1 MKSYVAFTSGVAVPV
16 KDNRKLNLTVAGEFS
31 GTFTVYG
38 LSGGSWFALQL
49 LDLTRFVVT
58 ASIAQAGSYNVLN
71 LESFTEVKVV
81 ASDGMTGTPVVS
93 GIFNTVGDDS
103 LSAAA
108 MVRSHFNPT
117 ETINITSNGEVDV
130 SAYAT
135 ANVAV
140 PQPEGSISI
149 TENGEVDVTD
159 YVTANVAVPQPEGKL
174 TITGTAEVNCAAYAT
189 AQVVDANLV
198 AENIKKGVTI
208 LGVEGTL
215 E

>member
-1 MKSYVAFTSGVAVPV
+1 
-16 KDNRKLNLTVAGEFS
+16 
-31 GTFTVYG
+31 
-38 LSGGSWFALQL
+38 
-49 LDLTRFVVT
+49 
-58 ASIAQAGSYNVLN
+58 
-71 LESFTEVKVV
+71 
-81 ASDGMTGTPVVS
+81 MTGTPVVS

-117 ETINITSNGEVDV
+117 ETISITSNGEVDV

-140 PQPEGSISI
+140 PQPEG
-149 TENGEVDVTD
+149 
-159 YVTANVAVPQPEGKL
+159 KL
-174 TITGTAEVNCAAYAT
+174 TITGTAEVDCAAYAT

>member
-16 KDNRKLNLTVAGEFS
+16 KDNRKLNLTVAGEFA

-38 LSGGSWFALQL
+38 LSGDNWFALQL

-71 LESFTEVKVV
+71 LESFTDVKVV
-81 ASDGMTGTPVVS
+81 AADGMLGTPVVS

-103 LSAAA
+103 LNAAA

-117 ETINITSNGEVDV
+117 ETISITSNGEVDV
-130 SAYAT
+130 SAYAM
-135 ANVAV
+135 
-140 PQPEGSISI
+140 
-149 TENGEVDVTD
+149 
-159 YVTANVAVPQPEGKL
+159 ANVAVPQPEGKL